1 MDLLQ
6 KTEAAAT
13 PASLLEDQAD
23 LMDSMKHCFENLIVI
38 DVGANLTNK
47 KYSRDLDSVV
57 QRARDAGVQ
66 KLMVHGTSVKSSK
79 EALRL
84 SRIYPDII
92 YSTAGIHPH
101 DSKSIVEEPAT
112 WYDLEHIAQAQECV
126 AVGPCGLDYQRDF
139 SEPEAQ
145 KQIFAKQL
153 QLAIRLN
160 KPLLI
165 HERSAQND
173 LLEIMDKFENLPPVI
188 IRGFMGTAEEA
199 LKYLERRFYISLT
212 GYLCKDKS
220 DTGVRRLLEDGTLPL
235 DRLLVE
241 TDAPF
246 MYPNTRASKLPQHV
260 KTGIT
265 ERSLLYLHRW
275 EEDNPE
281 RLQVYV
287 IEYRFHSRYCT
298 FQRNEPCS
306 LPAIVEMIAAFM
318 KKTPDEVALATA
330 FNALKLFGLS

>member
-1 MDLLQ
+1 MDPNQ
-6 KTEAAAT
+6 QT
-13 PASLLEDQAD
+13 PQETVVAPVAPLLEDQLELD
-23 LMDSMKHCFENLIVI
+23 MKHCFENLIVI

-112 WYDLEHIAQAQECV
+112 WFDLEHIAQAQECV
-126 AVGPCGLDYQRDF
+126 AIGPCGLDYQRDF
-139 SEPEAQ
+139 SEPDAQ

-165 HERSAQND
+165 HERSAQLD
-173 LLEIMDKFENLPPVI
+173 LLEILDKFENLPPVI

-265 ERSLLYLHRW
+265 ERSLLYLHR
-275 EEDNPE
+275 
-281 RLQVYV
+281 
-287 IEYRFHSRYCT
+287 YCT

-318 KKTPDEVALATA
+318 KKSPDEVALATA

>member
-1 MDLLQ
+1 MEQQ
-6 KTEAAAT
+6 KQKEVAVVVAAT
-13 PASLLEDQAD
+13 PTTTIGALGEEQLDID
-23 LMDSMKHCFENLIVI
+23 DSMKHCFENLIVI

-101 DSKSIVEEPAT
+101 DSKSIVEEPST
-112 WYDLEHIAQAQECV
+112 WLDFEHIAQAPECV

-139 SEPEAQ
+139 SEPDVQ

-165 HERSAQND
+165 HERAAQND
-173 LLEIMDKFENLPPVI
+173 VLEILDKFENLPPVI

-199 LKYLERRFYISLT
+199 LKYLDRRFYISLT

-220 DTGVRRLLEDGTLPL
+220 DSGVRRLLDNGTLPL

-260 KTGIT
+260 KSGIT
-265 ERSLLYLHRW
+265 ERSLLYLH
-275 EEDNPE
+275 
-281 RLQVYV
+281 
-287 IEYRFHSRYCT
+287 RYCT

>member
-1 MDLLQ
+1 MDPKQ
-6 KTEAAAT
+6 QT
-13 PASLLEDQAD
+13 PQEEVAPVAPLLEDQLD
-23 LMDSMKHCFENLIVI
+23 LDMKHCFENLIVI

-112 WYDLEHIAQAQECV
+112 WFDLEHIAQAQECV
-126 AVGPCGLDYQRDF
+126 AIGPCGLDYQRDF
-139 SEPEAQ
+139 SEPDAQ

-153 QLAIRLN
+153 HLAIRLN

-165 HERSAQND
+165 HERSAQHD
-173 LLEIMDKFENLPPVI
+173 LLEILDKFENLPPVI
-188 IRGFMGTAEEA
+188 VRGFMGTAEEA

-265 ERSLLYLHRW
+265 ERSLLYLHR
-275 EEDNPE
+275 
-281 RLQVYV
+281 
-287 IEYRFHSRYCT
+287 YCT

>member
-1 MDLLQ
+1 MEQQQ
-6 KTEAAAT
+6 KQEAPVVAAT
-13 PASLLEDQAD
+13 PTALVVGEEQLDID
-23 LMDSMKHCFENLIVI
+23 DSMKHCFENLIVI

-101 DSKSIVEEPAT
+101 DSKSIVEEPST
-112 WYDLEHIAQAQECV
+112 WFDFEHIAQAQECV

-139 SEPEAQ
+139 SEPDVQ

-153 QLAIRLN
+153 HLAIRLN

-173 LLEIMDKFENLPPVI
+173 VLEILDKFENLPPVI

-199 LKYLERRFYISLT
+199 LKYLDRRFYISLT

-220 DTGVRRLLEDGTLPL
+220 DTGVRRLLDNGTLPL

-260 KTGIT
+260 KSGIT
-265 ERSLLYLHRW
+265 ERSLLYLH
-275 EEDNPE
+275 
-281 RLQVYV
+281 
-287 IEYRFHSRYCT
+287 RYCT

>member
-6 KTEAAAT
+6 KSEAAVSA
-13 PASLLEDQAD
+13 ASLLEDQAD

-165 HERSAQND
+165 HERSAQHD

-199 LKYLERRFYISLT
+199 LKYLDRRFYISLT

-220 DTGVRRLLEDGTLPL
+220 DSGVRRLLEDGTLPL

-265 ERSLLYLHRW
+265 ERSLLYLHR
-275 EEDNPE
+275 
-281 RLQVYV
+281 
-287 IEYRFHSRYCT
+287 YCT

>member
-1 MDLLQ
+1 MANSENNID
-6 KTEAAAT
+6 
-13 PASLLEDQAD
+13 D
-23 LMDSMKHCFENLIVI
+23 MKHCFENLIVI
-38 DVGANLTNK
+38 DAGANLTNK
-47 KYSRDLDSVV
+47 KYSRDLDSVI
-57 QRARDAGVQ
+57 QRAKDAGVQ
-66 KLMVHGTSVKSSK
+66 KIMVPGTSVKSSK

-101 DSKSIVEEPAT
+101 DSKSIIEEPT
-112 WYDLEHIAQAQECV
+112 SWFEFEHIAEAQECV
-126 AVGPCGLDYQRDF
+126 AIGPCGLDYQRDF
-139 SEPEAQ
+139 SEPDVQKEIFE
-145 KQIFAKQL
+145 KQIL
-153 QLAIRLN
+153 LACSLGKSI
-160 KPLLI
+160 LI
-165 HERSAQND
+165 HERSAQD
-173 LLEIMDKFENLPPVI
+173 DVLQILDKYPNIPQVI
-188 IRGFMGTAEEA
+188 IRGFMGTTEEA
-199 LKYLERRFYISLT
+199 VKYLDRRFYLSLT

-220 DTGVRRLLEDGTLPL
+220 DTGVRKLLEDGTLPL

-241 TDAPF
+241 TDSPF

-265 ERSLLYLHRW
+265 ERSLLYLH
-275 EEDNPE
+275 
-281 RLQVYV
+281 
-287 IEYRFHSRYCT
+287 RYCT

>member
-1 MDLLQ
+1 MEQ
-6 KTEAAAT
+6 QQQQIAPEVAAT
-13 PASLLEDQAD
+13 PAPLLEEQLDMD
-23 LMDSMKHCFENLIVI
+23 DSMKHCFENLIVI

-101 DSKSIVEEPAT
+101 DSKSIVEEPST
-112 WYDLEHIAQAQECV
+112 WFDLEHIAQAQECV

-139 SEPEAQ
+139 SEPDAQ

-153 QLAIRLN
+153 HLAIRLN

-173 LLEIMDKFENLPPVI
+173 LLEILDKFENLPPVI

-199 LKYLERRFYISLT
+199 LKYLDRRFYISLT

-220 DTGVRRLLEDGTLPL
+220 DTGVRRLLDNGTLPL

-260 KTGIT
+260 KTAIT
-265 ERSLLYLHRW
+265 ERSLLYLH
-275 EEDNPE
+275 
-281 RLQVYV
+281 
-287 IEYRFHSRYCT
+287 RYCT

>member
-1 MDLLQ
+1 MEQ
-6 KTEAAAT
+6 KQQKQAAVEAG
-13 PASLLEDQAD
+13 ASTQTQTQVDEELDID
-23 LMDSMKHCFENLIVI
+23 DNMKHCFDNLIVI

-101 DSKSIVEEPAT
+101 DSKSIVEEPTT
-112 WYDLEHIAQAQECV
+112 WFDFEHIAQATECV
-126 AVGPCGLDYQRDF
+126 ALGPCGLDYQRDF
-139 SEPEAQ
+139 SEPEVQ
-145 KQIFAKQL
+145 KQIFVKQL

-173 LLEIMDKFENLPPVI
+173 LLEILDKFENLPPVI
-188 IRGFMGTAEEA
+188 VRGFMGTAEEA

-220 DTGVRRLLEDGTLPL
+220 DSGVRKLLENGSLHL

-265 ERSLLYLHRW
+265 ERSLLYLH
-275 EEDNPE
+275 
-281 RLQVYV
+281 
-287 IEYRFHSRYCT
+287 RYCT